1 MCLRRKKVSDSL
13 KKTIIYFLSF
23 IIPVVVFIL
32 IAYESKIYPFGD
44 FDFLNYDSLYQYV
57 PMLKGLKRKLLNGE

>member
-44 FDFLNYDSLYQYV
+44 FNFLNNDSLYQYV
-57 PMLKGLKRKLLNGE
+57 PI